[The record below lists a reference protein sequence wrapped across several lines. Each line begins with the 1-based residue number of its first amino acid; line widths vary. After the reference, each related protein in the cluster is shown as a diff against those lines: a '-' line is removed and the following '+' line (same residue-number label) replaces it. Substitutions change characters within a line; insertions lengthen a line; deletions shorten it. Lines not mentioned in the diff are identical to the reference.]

1 MATSH
6 SVDRGRVRDGFVQRG
21 FVHGP
26 DGNIEY
32 MEGGA
37 GPPLILLH
45 PAPSSCAL
53 FLEAIPLL
61 AEDFRVIAMSQPG
74 FGESDPPPTSYS
86 TVHQYARA
94 VTWLLDGLDIERA
107 SVLGAL
113 TSSLTAL
120 EVAAGWPE
128 RVERLVLEECF
139 NWSRP
144 GRREALEREH
154 GVDERADGSHFAAM
168 WERARG
174 TTLREAS
181 EPVEVA
187 RLTRRRFLDA
197 LRGARPGPDGVSGQ
211 DASTLA
217 LSSYP
222 LWERAPRVQAPTLV
236 VHGSSSALGRAH
248 ERLLEAIPDARGIRP
263 PTSHQFTW
271 RVAPELWAAELRA
284 FLA

>member
-1 MATSH
+1 MVAENP
-6 SVDRGRVRDGFVQRG
+6 VDRDRVHRG

-37 GPPLILLH
+37 GPALILLH

-53 FLEAIPLL
+53 FQEAIPLL
-61 AEDFRVIAMSQPG
+61 AADFHVIAMSQPG
-74 FGESDPPPTSYS
+74 FGESDSPPTSYT
-86 TVHQYARA
+86 TVHEYARA
-94 VTWLLDGLDIERA
+94 VTWLLDGLGIA
-107 SVLGAL
+107 QANVLGGL
-113 TSSLTAL
+113 TGSLTAL
-120 EVAAGWPE
+120 EVAAAWPE

-139 NWSRP
+139 NWNRP
-144 GRREALEREH
+144 DRREALEREH
-154 GVDERADGSHFAAM
+154 GVAERADGSHFLSM
-168 WERARG
+168 WEQARNV
-174 TTLREAS
+174 TLREANDT
-181 EPVEVA
+181 VEVA

-197 LRGARPGPDGVSGQ
+197 LRGTWPGPDGVSGQ

-222 LWERAPRVQAPTLV
+222 LWERAPLVQAPTLV
-236 VHGSSSALGRAH
+236 AHGSSSALGRAH
-248 ERLLEAIPDARGIRP
+248 DRLLAVIPDARGIRP
-263 PTSHQFTW
+263 ATSHQFTW